1 MSNWGSWENVDVDL
15 GGPGPGLC
23 ILDQPQA
30 VLMLLAWPYTLSDKA
45 LEMVPDSFG
54 NECLFCSKV
63 THPISERPREEAK
76 GKCFQSS
83 DLVSG
88 I

>member
-1 MSNWGSWENVDVDL
+1 MDL

-63 THPISERPREEAK
+63 THPIS
-76 GKCFQSS
+76 
-83 DLVSG
+83 
-88 I
+88 